1 MTNADLASISRLLA
15 GQVKGQP
22 QPDVNRNQ
30 PPEEFLLPDPRR
42 YW

>member
-15 GQVKGQP
+15 GLVKGQP

-30 PPEEFLLPDPRR
+30 PPEELLLRDPRR